1 MWKGFRQFLM
11 RGNLLELAVAV
22 VIGTAFGAM
31 ISAFVRDLM
40 TPLIAAIGGNPDF
53 SSLAFTVNS
62 SRFLYGDF
70 LNRVL
75 SFVRGSAAV
84 YFAVVV
90 PVARLTART
99 SAGKAPA
106 TRPCP
111 DCLSV
116 IPSQAKRCAHCTS
129 EVVPV
134 SEMKRGA

>member
-1 MWKGFRQFLM
+1 MWKGFRQFLL

-31 ISAFVRDLM
+31 ISALVRDLM
-40 TPLIAAIGGNPDF
+40 TPLIAAIGGNPNF

-70 LNRVL
+70 LNSVL
-75 SFVRGSAAV
+75 SFVMVSAAV
-84 YFAVVV
+84 YFVVV
-90 PVARLTART
+90 APVARITAR
-99 SAGKAPA
+99 SNARKLPA

-116 IPSQAKRCAHCTS
+116 IPSQARRCAHCTS
-129 EVVPV
+129 EVTPV
-134 SEMKRGA
+134 KTLKTGS

>member
-1 MWKGFRQFLM
+1 M
-11 RGNLLELAVAV
+11 

-31 ISAFVRDLM
+31 INALVRDLM

-70 LNRVL
+70 LNSVL
-75 SFVRGSAAV
+75 SFVMVSGAV

-90 PVARLTART
+90 PMSRLSVRRSVGTPP
-99 SAGKAPA
+99 S

-111 DCLSV
+111 DCLSE
-116 IPSQAKRCAHCTS
+116 IPSQARRCAHCTS
-129 EVVPV
+129 EVTPV
-134 SEMKRGA
+134 KTLKTGS